1 MEKHY
6 IKMNEN
12 NILSLGNFCNVMK
25 KNSSNNIAIQ
35 SEVFYAL
42 FDVNNINATTI
53 NNYCIGIRG
62 IGIEYKKEFEE
73 KYNNNKLIDSVLSL
87 VNLLDN
93 KINQGDKLE
102 IINNSSRL
110 QNVINDLQE
119 IVKKDD
125 NIIDKNKFNKDTKYE
140 TITSLLHYI
149 ILENKQPVYIN
160 EDKIN
165 INNKE
170 LNEYLKVKLLFGE
183 NYIES
188 LLSLANKENVYAC
201 AEIGSLYYDGIIN
214 GYQEFEKAFKYYLM
228 AAKKDHPK
236 ACWMIANMILNKR
249 VKYDF
254 DTMWSYLN
262 KAISLNSAASYNTMG
277 LCWLRKINPEQKEDK
292 EKAIK
297 YFKKSADFG
306 YVYAFNNLGLIYE
319 KDNPDLS
326 LEYFKMSAELNNS
339 WALNKVGEYYRKNG
353 ELDKAK
359 LYYKKAISSQIKER
373 NAYAYFNLANYYYKD
388 NEKKYTE
395 YMNMFNKLKKED

>member
-1 MEKHY
+1 
-6 IKMNEN
+6 MNEN

>member
-1 MEKHY
+1 
-6 IKMNEN
+6 MNEN

-359 LYYKKAISSQIKER
+359 LYYKKAISSPIKER

>member
-73 KYNNNKLIDSVLSL
+73 KYNNDKLIDSILSI
-87 VNLLDN
+87 VNLLDDKVN
-93 KINQGDKLE
+93 KGNKLE
-102 IINNSSRL
+102 IINNSNRL
-110 QNVINDLQE
+110 QNVINDLND

-214 GYQEFEKAFKYYLM
+214 GYPEYEKAFNYYLL
-228 AAKKDHPK
+228 ASKKDHPK

-254 DTMWSYLN
+254 DTMWEYLN
-262 KAISLNSAASYNTMG
+262 KALNLNSAASYNTMG
-277 LCWLRKINPEQKEDK
+277 LCLLNGINPEHKEDK
-292 EKAIK
+292 EEAIK
-297 YFKKSADFG
+297 YFKKAADFG
-306 YVYAFNNLGLIYE
+306 YVYAFNNLGKIYE
-319 KDNPDLS
+319 KDNPEIS
-326 LEYFKMSAELNNS
+326 LEYYKMSAELNNS
-339 WALNKVGEYYRKNG
+339 WALNKVGEYYRKNN
-353 ELDKAK
+353 ELAKAK
-359 LYYKKAISSQIKER
+359 LYYQKAISSPIKER
-373 NAYAYFNLANYYYKD
+373 CAYAYYNLANYYYKD
-388 NEKKYTE
+388 NKKKYDN
-395 YMNMFNKLKKED
+395 YMKMFEQLKIEE

>member
-1 MEKHY
+1 
-6 IKMNEN
+6 MNEN

-25 KNSSNNIAIQ
+25 KNSNNNIAIQ

-42 FDVNNINATTI
+42 FNVNNINATTI

-73 KYNNNKLIDSVLSL
+73 KYNNNQLTDSIFSL

-93 KINQGDKLE
+93 KVNKGERIE

-110 QNVINDLQE
+110 QNVINDLKE

-125 NIIDKNKFNKDTKYE
+125 NIIDKDQFDKDTNYE

-160 EDKIN
+160 EDKIK
-165 INNKE
+165 INDKE

-201 AEIGSLYYDGIIN
+201 AEIGSLYYDGNIN
-214 GYQEFEKAFKYYLM
+214 GYQEFDKAFKYYLL

-236 ACWMIANMILNKR
+236 ACWMIANMILNNR
-249 VKYDF
+249 VEYDF
-254 DTMWSYLN
+254 DTMWKYLN

-277 LCWLRKINPEQKEDK
+277 LCWLRKINPEQKENK
-292 EKAIK
+292 EEAVK

-319 KDNPDLS
+319 NDNPDLA

-359 LYYKKAISSQIKER
+359 LYYKKAISSPIKER
-373 NAYAYFNLANYYYKD
+373 NAYAYYNLANYCYKD
-388 NEKKYTE
+388 NDKKYKE
-395 YMNMFNKLKKED
+395 YMNMFNKLKRED